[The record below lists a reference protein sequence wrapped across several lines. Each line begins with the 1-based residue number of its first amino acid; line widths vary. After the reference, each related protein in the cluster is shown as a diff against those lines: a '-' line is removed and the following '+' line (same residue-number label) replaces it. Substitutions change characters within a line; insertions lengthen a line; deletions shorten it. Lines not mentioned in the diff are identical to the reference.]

1 MYLDPRLLR
10 LAWQNR
16 SALLFAVFLGAS
28 AGVLA
33 ILQAGILS
41 RVVSRV
47 FLEKQPLAQISSLVI
62 FLLAVLFLRPT
73 LSLGSD
79 LAAQQVSR
87 RVKSWLRR
95 RLSATLIER
104 GPGYTVQEETGELTH
119 TLTEG
124 VESLEAFY
132 SQYLPGVA
140 LAVIV
145 PVAIL
150 VYVFWLDLVSGLV
163 FLLTAPIIPL
173 FMVLIGSLAQALT
186 RRQWRTLSR
195 LSAYF
200 LDVLQGLP
208 TLKLFGR
215 SRDQIKNIALASEQ
229 FRRTTMSVLRITFL
243 SALTLEMAAT
253 LSTAVVAVQ
262 IGLRLLYGQI
272 PFEQAFTVL
281 LLAPEFYAPLR
292 LLGARF
298 HAGMAG
304 VEAARRIFAALDSPL
319 PVKPEQTQEKLTA
332 AQGSP
337 ESSQFSR
344 AIQFKDVSVSFDE
357 SRQALRG
364 VSFEIRRDQRV
375 ALVGPSGSGKST
387 IMGLLLRFVTPDG
400 GTITLDG
407 KPLEDFPLD
416 AWRGQIA
423 WVPQRPYLFADT
435 VEANIRLS
443 RPEAD
448 FEEVV
453 EAARLAEAH
462 DFIRA
467 LPEGYATPIG
477 ERGARLSG
485 GEAQRIALARAFLR
499 NAPLVLLDE
508 PTANLDVENEAMLNL
523 GIDRLL
529 EGRTALVIAHRLK
542 TIQEADLVLALEQG
556 EIRQYGTPSELAGQA
571 GLFRRML
578 LASQTPISDDVLA
591 GGRGL
596 AGAERGGLALSR
608 RSTFPEASGSPQT
621 ETAPPRSILIRLIRL
636 ASEMWSWGALA
647 ALAGAAAVL
656 CGVGLMA
663 TSAMIISLAALHP
676 SIALLQV
683 PIVGVRFFGIGR
695 GVFRY
700 LERYLSHEATFRLL
714 AELRTWFY
722 QALEPLAP
730 ARLMHYRSG
739 DLLARILSDI
749 QSLENFYVRALAP
762 PLTAALAL
770 AVVLIFV
777 VSFSLQLGLILLL
790 FWLVAGIGMPLL
802 AGWLGK
808 PVGFQLIEQRSDLN
822 SAAVDFIQGLADLL
836 AFTQGERASQDLERH
851 SEALLDALQRLA
863 AIASLQNAGMSLLA
877 NLGMW
882 SVLMLSIPLVNGGG
896 LDGVYLA
903 ALALAALTSFEA
915 LNPLPAAAQYLE
927 SNQQAA
933 RRLFEIVDAEP
944 EVNDI
949 AWPHSLPL
957 SFDLQVRNL
966 CFRYPDGTVALE
978 DVTFDLPARKRV
990 AIVGASGAGKS
1001 TLVNLL
1007 VRFWDYQ
1014 DGEILLAGRPLKDYA
1029 QEGLRARI
1037 AVVPQ
1042 NSYLFSAT
1050 LRDNL
1055 RIANPRASDEDIFR
1069 AASLAGIHEFIQ
1081 GLPQGYDT
1089 WAGEQGLK
1097 LSGGERQRIALA
1109 RALLRQAALL
1119 ILDEGMA
1126 NLDALTELQALQAVY
1141 RSTEEQSLLMITHR
1155 LVGME
1160 LMDEILVMQKGRVIE
1175 RGAHQELLELGGLYY
1190 RMNALA
1196 EARTSISRSG

>member
-1 MYLDPRLLR
+1 MHLDPRLLR

-16 SALLFAVFLGAS
+16 SALLLSVLLGAS

-41 RVVSRV
+41 RVVGQV
-47 FLEKQPLAQISSLVI
+47 FLDKQPLAQISSLFF
-62 FLLAVLFLRPT
+62 FLLAVLILRPA
-73 LSLGSD
+73 LGFGSD
-79 LAAQQVSR
+79 LAAQRVAR
-87 RVKSWLRR
+87 TVKSWLRR
-95 RLSATLIER
+95 RLSAALLER
-104 GPGYTVQEETGELTH
+104 GPGYTAQEQTGELTH
-119 TLTEG
+119 TLVEG
-124 VESLEAFY
+124 VESLEAYY
-132 SQYLPGVA
+132 SQYLPGAA
-140 LAVIV
+140 LAVSV
-145 PVAIL
+145 PTAIL
-150 VYVFWLDLVSGLV
+150 VYVSWLDLVSGLV
-163 FLLTAPIIPL
+163 FLFTAPIIPL

-215 SRDQIKNIALASEQ
+215 SRDQVKNIALASEQ
-229 FRRTTMSVLRITFL
+229 FRQTTMSVLRITFL

-292 LLGARF
+292 MLGARF

-304 VEAARRIFAALDSPL
+304 VEAAQRIFAVLDSRTL
-319 PVKPEQTQEKLTA
+319 NKPEHTGEKLA
-332 AQGSP
+332 AVQGSS
-337 ESSQFSR
+337 ESLHFNQ
-344 AIQFKDVSVSFDE
+344 AIRFADVHVSFEE

-364 VSFEIRRDQRV
+364 VSFEIQRGQRV

-387 IMGLLLRFVTPDG
+387 IMGLLLRFIAPDG
-400 GTITLDG
+400 GAITLDG
-407 KPLEDFPLD
+407 KPLEDVPLH
-416 AWRGQIA
+416 AWRGGIA

-435 VEANIRLS
+435 VEANIRLGK
-443 RPEAD
+443 PEAD
-448 FEEVV
+448 MDAVF

-462 DFIRA
+462 DFICA
-467 LPEGYATPIG
+467 LPEGYATRIG

-499 NAPLVLLDE
+499 DAPLVLLDE
-508 PTANLDVENEAMLNL
+508 ATANLDVENEARLNL
-523 GIDRLL
+523 GIGRLL

-542 TIQEADLVLALEQG
+542 TIREADQVLVLEQG
-556 EIRQYGTPSELAGQA
+556 EIRQSGAPSELAGQA

-578 LASQTPISDDVLA
+578 LASQTPISDGARV

-596 AGAERGGLALSR
+596 VGADRGTLALSR
-608 RSTFPEASGSPQT
+608 SPTSLQASSPPQT
-621 ETAPPRSILIRLIRL
+621 EPAPRSPRLVRLMRL
-636 ASEMWSWGALA
+636 ASGMWGWGALA
-647 ALAGAAAVL
+647 ALAGAATVL

-663 TSAMIISLAALHP
+663 TSALIISLAALHP

-730 ARLMHYRSG
+730 ARLMRYRSG

-762 PLTAALAL
+762 PLTAVLAL
-770 AVVLIFV
+770 AAVLVFV
-777 VSFSLQLGLILLL
+777 SSFSLQLGLVLLL
-790 FWLVAGIGMPLL
+790 FWLAAGIGLPLL
-802 AGWLGK
+802 AGQLGK
-808 PVGFQLIEQRSDLN
+808 QAGFQLVERRSDLN

-836 AFTQGERASQDLERH
+836 AFTQGEQASQDLERR
-851 SEALLDALQRLA
+851 SQALLNALQRLA

-882 SVLMLSIPLVNGGG
+882 SVLVFAIPLVNGGG
-896 LDGVYLA
+896 LQGVYLA
-903 ALALAALTSFEA
+903 VLALAALTSFEA
-915 LNPLPAAAQYLE
+915 LNPLPVAAQYLE
-927 SNQQAA
+927 SNLQAA

-944 EVNDI
+944 EVRDI

-966 CFRYPDGTVALE
+966 CFSYPDGTAALE
-978 DVTFDLPARKRV
+978 DITFDLPARKRM

-1007 VRFWDYQ
+1007 LRFWDYQ
-1014 DGEILLAGRPLKDYA
+1014 DGEILLAGRRLKDYA
-1029 QEGLRARI
+1029 QEGLRARV

-1042 NSYLFSAT
+1042 TSYLFNAT

-1055 RIANPRASDEDIFR
+1055 RIANPRASDEDIF
-1069 AASLAGIHEFIQ
+1069 
-1081 GLPQGYDT
+1081 
-1089 WAGEQGLK
+1089 
-1097 LSGGERQRIALA
+1097 
-1109 RALLRQAALL
+1109 
-1119 ILDEGMA
+1119 
-1126 NLDALTELQALQAVY
+1126 
-1141 RSTEEQSLLMITHR
+1141 
-1155 LVGME
+1155 
-1160 LMDEILVMQKGRVIE
+1160 
-1175 RGAHQELLELGGLYY
+1175 
-1190 RMNALA
+1190 
-1196 EARTSISRSG
+1196 